1 MLAADKLLLKG
12 RIAQKSVVLKEK
24 EFTLHHRNFTTV
36 GTQAAVLAGFSVTA
50 LVEFGAPRESNRVLL
65 FCFYASLVFSL
76 SANVL
81 CVGKTTLLSV
91 FGTSLA
97 MRGPDGAMISAVDG
111 MYTMR
116 RDVFLLFN
124 AGMFSVLFMGIFGAW
139 ILFDALAAGAMTLV
153 LGAGIWAIVSNQGRI
168 VALFDFAE
176 ADAVRFDD
184 IFRVVRNIRIQPPA

>member
-1 MLAADKLLLKG
+1 MCIRD
-12 RIAQKSVVLKEK
+12 SLKEK

-97 MRGPDGAMISAVDG
+97 MRGPDGAMISA
-111 MYTMR
+111 TQR
-116 RDVFLLFN
+116 HPCSIALLHSLR
-124 AGMFSVLFMGIFGAW
+124 GPRIHEYEYSVEL
-139 ILFDALAAGAMTLV
+139 
-153 LGAGIWAIVSNQGRI
+153 
-168 VALFDFAE
+168 
-176 ADAVRFDD
+176 
-184 IFRVVRNIRIQPPA
+184 

>member
-1 MLAADKLLLKG
+1 
-12 RIAQKSVVLKEK
+12 
-24 EFTLHHRNFTTV
+24 
-36 GTQAAVLAGFSVTA
+36 
-50 LVEFGAPRESNRVLL
+50 
-65 FCFYASLVFSL
+65 
-76 SANVL
+76 
-81 CVGKTTLLSV
+81 
-91 FGTSLA
+91 
-97 MRGPDGAMISAVDG
+97 MRGPDGAMVTAVDG
-111 MYTMR
+111 MYNMR